1 MYAIIIKA
9 DKQSN
14 KLLLELARKLGA
26 SVFSINED
34 QFEDL
39 YLGQI
44 MEKTKT
50 GDLVSREDIVDKLRA
65 NICEHLRETSANIC
79 EK

>member
-1 MYAIIIKA
+1 MDAIIIKA

-26 SVFSINED
+26 SVFSIKKD

-50 GDLVSREDIVDKLRA
+50 GNLVSREDIVKKLRQ
-65 NICEHLRETSANIC
+65 
-79 EK
+79 

>member
-1 MYAIIIKA
+1 MIIFGIKTIGMDAIIIKA
-9 DKQSN
+9 DKRSN
-14 KLLLELARKLGA
+14 KLLLELAQKLGA
-26 SVFSINED
+26 SVFSINKD

-50 GDLVSREDIVDKLRA
+50 GNLVSREDIVKKLRQ
-65 NICEHLRETSANIC
+65 
-79 EK
+79 

>member
-1 MYAIIIKA
+1 MDAIIIKA

-14 KLLLELARKLGA
+14 KLLLELAQKLGA
-26 SVFSINED
+26 SVFSIKKD

-50 GDLVSREDIVDKLRA
+50 GNLVSREDIVKKLRQ
-65 NICEHLRETSANIC
+65 
-79 EK
+79 